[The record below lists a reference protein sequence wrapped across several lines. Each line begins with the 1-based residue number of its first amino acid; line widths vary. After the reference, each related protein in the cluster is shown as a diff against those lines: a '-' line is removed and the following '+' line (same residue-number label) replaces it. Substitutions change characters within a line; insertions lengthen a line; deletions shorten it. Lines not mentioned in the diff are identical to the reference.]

1 MIGAGAREVVRSAV
15 RVAYRVA
22 FAIGVAAFGASLAL
36 GLAQAFRSR
45 GRPPPLL
52 VDPLVVAQRE
62 FAGRDPERWIAEARS
77 LTEIQPRNLG
87 AFLALARALSEAHRL
102 DPAIRAYETAL
113 SLGPVPP
120 VAHAQLARLYYRRGD
135 LDAAREQVR
144 LAQQR
149 GVSLSGEFLRAL
161 GLDAAPAG
169 EG

>member
-1 MIGAGAREVVRSAV
+1 VRIAV
-15 RVAYRVA
+15 RVAYRIV
-22 FAIGVAAFGASLAL
+22 FAIGAAAFGASLAL

-62 FAGRDPERWIAEARS
+62 FAGRDPERWVAEARS

-87 AFLALARALSEAHRL
+87 AFLALGRALSEAQRF
-102 DPAIRAYETAL
+102 DAAIRAYETAL

-161 GLDAAPAG
+161 GLDAGPGG

>member
-1 MIGAGAREVVRSAV
+1 VRIAV
-15 RVAYRVA
+15 RVAYRIV
-22 FAIGVAAFGASLAL
+22 FAIGAAAFGASLAL

-62 FAGRDPERWIAEARS
+62 FAGRDPERWVAEARS

-87 AFLALARALSEAHRL
+87 AFLALGRALSEAQRL
-102 DPAIRAYETAL
+102 DAAIRAYETAL

-120 VAHAQLARLYYRRGD
+120 VAHAQLARLYWRSGD
-135 LDAAREQVR
+135 LDAARVQVR
-144 LAQQR
+144 LAQRR

-161 GLDAAPAG
+161 GLDARPGG